1 MTEKIFFLIKQQR
14 QTAACIVYNDSN
26 NYENKTM

>member
-1 MTEKIFFLIKQQR
+1 MTEKIFFLIKQR